1 MKEIGLLLVEFILG
15 FTNHTLYIL
24 ERIFSEVDTEL
35 SSTQNCSLFKH
46 CTSLKSLL
54 RILCKAVILTFNVK
68 YVLGLND
75 TIYI

>member
-35 SSTQNCSLFKH
+35 SSTQNFSFFKY
-46 CTSLKSLL
+46 CTSLKSLQ
-54 RILCKAVILTFNVK
+54 RILCKAVIKTFNVK